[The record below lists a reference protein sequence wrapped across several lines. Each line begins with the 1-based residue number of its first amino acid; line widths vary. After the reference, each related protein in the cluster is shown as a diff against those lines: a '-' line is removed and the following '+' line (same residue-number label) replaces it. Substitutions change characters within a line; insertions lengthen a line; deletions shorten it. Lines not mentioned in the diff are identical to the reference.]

1 MTTDLPSQAA
11 RRRDVILLFSSY
23 PLGTWALHQALGEST
38 WLVAAHLTLTVAVF
52 AALAVGRVLRAGR
65 RIADDAD
72 TRLDERQLALRNA
85 AYLDAYRVVSA
96 SAVLGTIWIAIGV
109 DKGLWWIPRTYNEWN
124 YVFWGLFILTTS
136 LPAALL
142 SWREPDRAH
151 EADAESVAGALPN
164 A

>member
-1 MTTDLPSQAA
+1 MTSDLPSQAA
-11 RRRDVILLFSSY
+11 RRRDVILLLSSY
-23 PLGTWALHQALGEST
+23 PLGTWALHQALGDST
-38 WLVAAHLTLTVAVF
+38 WLV
-52 AALAVGRVLRAGR
+52 
-65 RIADDAD
+65 
-72 TRLDERQLALRNA
+72 A

-136 LPAALL
+136 LPAAFL

-151 EADAESVAGALPN
+151 EADAESVKGAFSD